1 MGKLSFR
8 YGVMGSGK
16 STELLQMIHNY
27 QKHGLSALTI
37 KPERDRDDGY
47 LIQSRLGISKMVDYC
62 FNTDSNMLAL
72 VGSFAQLN
80 IIDCLIIDEAQ
91 FLTVKQ
97 VEDLFKISIESDL
110 DVLCYGLKLDFTG
123 KCFAGSGRLL
133 ELANEISE
141 IETICSCGAPAK
153 FNIRMVNGQP
163 VFTGEQ
169 VVIDNDKG
177 GTITY
182 KAVCPRHFHDA
193 AETIKLNGGR
203 I

>member
-16 STELLQMIHNY
+16 STELLQVIHNY
-27 QKHGLSALTI
+27 QKYGLSPLTL
-37 KPERDRDDGY
+37 KPENDRIDGH
-47 LIQSRLGISKMVDYC
+47 LIQSRLGISKMADYC
-62 FNTDSNMLAL
+62 FNSQSNLLAL
-72 VGSFAQLN
+72 IGAFSQLN
-80 IIDCLIIDEAQ
+80 EIDCIIVDEAQ
-91 FLTVKQ
+91 FLTAKQ
-97 VEDLFKISIESDL
+97 VEELFRISIEFDL
-110 DVLCYGLKLDFTG
+110 DVLCYGIKLDFTG

-169 VVIDNDKG
+169 VIIDNDEG

-182 KAVCPRHFHDA
+182 KAVCPRHFCDA
-193 AETIKLNGGR
+193 ADTIKLNGGR

>member
-16 STELLQMIHNY
+16 STELLQIIHNY
-27 QKHGLSALTI
+27 QKHGLSPLTL
-37 KPERDRDDGY
+37 KPENDRVDGH
-47 LIQSRLGISKMVDYC
+47 LIQSRLGISKMADYC
-62 FNTDSNMLAL
+62 FNSQSNLLAL
-72 VGSFAQLN
+72 IGAFSQLN
-80 IIDCLIIDEAQ
+80 EIDCIIVDEAQ
-91 FLTVKQ
+91 FLTTKQ
-97 VEDLFKISIESDL
+97 VEELFRISIEFDL

-141 IETICSCGAPAK
+141 IETICSCGEPAK
-153 FNIRMVNGQP
+153 FNIRMINGQP

-169 VVIDNDKG
+169 IVIDNDKG

-182 KAVCPRHFHDA
+182 EAVCPRHFCDA
-193 AETIKLNGGR
+193 ADTVKLNGGR

>member
-1 MGKLSFR
+1 MGKLSFK

-16 STELLQMIHNY
+16 STELLQIIHNY
-27 QKHGLSALTI
+27 QKHGLSPLTL
-37 KPERDRDDGY
+37 KPENDRVDGH
-47 LIQSRLGISKMVDYC
+47 LIQSRLGISKMADYC
-62 FNTDSNMLAL
+62 FNSQSNLLAL
-72 VGSFAQLN
+72 IGAFSQLN
-80 IIDCLIIDEAQ
+80 EIDCIIVDEAQ
-91 FLTVKQ
+91 FLTTKQ
-97 VEDLFKISIESDL
+97 VEELFRISIEFDL

-141 IETICSCGAPAK
+141 IETICSCGEPAK

-169 VVIDNDKG
+169 IIIDNDKG

-182 KAVCPRHFHDA
+182 EAVCPRHFCDA
-193 AETIKLNGGR
+193 ADTVKLNGGR

>member
-1 MGKLSFR
+1 MGKLSFK

-16 STELLQMIHNY
+16 STELLQIIHNY
-27 QKHGLSALTI
+27 QKHGLSPLTL
-37 KPERDRDDGY
+37 KPENDRIDGH
-47 LIQSRLGISKMVDYC
+47 LIQSRLGISKMADYC
-62 FNTDSNMLAL
+62 FNSQSNLLAL
-72 VGSFAQLN
+72 IGAFSQLN
-80 IIDCLIIDEAQ
+80 EIDCIIIDEAQ
-91 FLTVKQ
+91 FLTTKQ
-97 VEDLFKISIESDL
+97 IEDLFRISIEFDL

-141 IETICSCGAPAK
+141 IETICSCGEPAK

-169 VVIDNDKG
+169 VIIDNNKG

-182 KAVCPRHFHDA
+182 EAVCPRHFCDA
-193 AETIKLNGGR
+193 ADTVKLNGGR